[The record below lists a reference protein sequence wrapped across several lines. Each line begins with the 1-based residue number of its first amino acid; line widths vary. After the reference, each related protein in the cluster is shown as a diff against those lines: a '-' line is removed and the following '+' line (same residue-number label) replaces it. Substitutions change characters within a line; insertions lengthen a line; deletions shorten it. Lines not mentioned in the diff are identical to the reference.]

1 MGENTKYFLR
11 HLPAC
16 AIFTLAAAIAAAL
29 FTTASDYTTYSAA
42 VKVYS
47 VGWFATCVLSFYCG
61 LLVVPRSLGIIFSFA
76 GIVAFAILCALD
88 TSVLSNHP
96 LLRQAIQALP
106 ALFFMA
112 AWAAVAISACRSEN
126 KKIRLSSWLWL
137 TIFVLLLSCWATFHY
152 AQQRLL
158 KQRNAY
164 LVKAREQTLTLAA
177 DLEAYKQANNAYP
190 ETLEEAGID
199 PQQTQLPDGSKHI
212 KYYPHETHY
221 ALTFADPMPF
231 GQTAL
236 YSYDTAQGGWFG
248 TDPENAIIDAPHHM
262 FLGFLKQR

>member
-16 AIFTLAAAIAAAL
+16 GIFALAAAVAAAL
-29 FTTASDYTTYSAA
+29 FAAASDSTTHFTA

-47 VGWFATCVLSFYCG
+47 IGWFATCVLSFYCG

-76 GIVAFAILCALD
+76 GVVAFAIVCALD

-96 LLRQAIQALP
+96 LLNQAIQALP
-106 ALFFMA
+106 ALFFIA

-137 TIFVLLLSCWATFHY
+137 TIFVVLLSCWGSFHY
-152 AQQRLL
+152 AQRQLL
-158 KQRNAY
+158 TQRNAY
-164 LVKAREQTLTLAA
+164 LRTARKTTLALAA
-177 DLEAYKQANNAYP
+177 DLDAYKQANKTYP
-190 ETLEEAGID
+190 PTLEDAGID
-199 PQQTQLPDGSKHI
+199 PERTELPMTGKHI
-212 KYYPHETHY
+212 KYYPHETDY
-221 ALTFADPMPF
+221 ALTFADPMPT

-236 YSYDTAQGGWFG
+236 FSYDTAQNGWFG
-248 TDPENAIIDAPHHM
+248 TDPNNAITDATCHM
-262 FLGFLKQR
+262 FLGFLRQR

>member
-16 AIFTLAAAIAAAL
+16 GVFALAAAVAAAL
-29 FTTASDYTTYSAA
+29 LATASDYTTYSAA

-76 GIVAFAILCALD
+76 GIVAFAIVCALD
-88 TSVLSNHP
+88 THTLSNP
-96 LLRQAIQALP
+96 LLSRAIQALP
-106 ALFFMA
+106 AMFFIA
-112 AWAAVAISACRSEN
+112 AWATVSISACRSEN

-137 TIFVLLLSCWATFHY
+137 TIFVLLLSCWVTFHY
-152 AQQRLL
+152 AQGQLL

-164 LVKAREQTLTLAA
+164 LDEAREMTLALAA
-177 DLEAYKQANNAYP
+177 DLDAYKQANNTCP
-190 ETLEEAGID
+190 KTLEDAGID
-199 PQQTQLPDGSKHI
+199 PERTLLPFTGKHI
-212 KYYPHETHY
+212 KYYPHETDY
-221 ALTFADPMPF
+221 ALTFADPMPC

-236 YSYDTAQGGWFG
+236 FSFDTSQDGWFG
-248 TDPENAIIDAPHHM
+248 QDPNNAQKDAPCHM
-262 FLGFLKQR
+262 FLGFLRQR

>member
-1 MGENTKYFLR
+1 MSENTKYFLR

-16 AIFTLAAAIAAAL
+16 VIFALAAAVAAAL
-29 FTTASDYTTYSAA
+29 LSTASDYTTYSTA

-76 GIVAFAILCALD
+76 GIVAFAIVCALD
-88 TSVLSNHP
+88 ASVLSNRP

-137 TIFVLLLSCWATFHY
+137 TIFVLLLSCWGTFHY
-152 AQQRLL
+152 AQGRLL

-164 LVKAREQTLTLAA
+164 LVKAREQTLALAA
-177 DLEAYKQANNAYP
+177 DLEAYKLANNTYP
-190 ETLEEAGID
+190 LTLEDAGID
-199 PQQTQLPDGSKHI
+199 SQQTELPTTGKHI
-212 KYYPHETHY
+212 KYYPHETDY
-221 ALTFADPMPF
+221 ALTFPDPMPL

-236 YSYDTAQGGWFG
+236 YSYDTSQGGWFG
-248 TDPENAIIDAPHHM
+248 TDPKNALIDAPRHM
-262 FLGFLKQR
+262 FLGFLRQR

>member
-16 AIFTLAAAIAAAL
+16 GVFALAAAVAAAL
-29 FTTASDYTTYSAA
+29 FATASDYTTYSAA

-76 GIVAFAILCALD
+76 GVVAFAIVCALD
-88 TSVLSNHP
+88 THTLSNP
-96 LLRQAIQALP
+96 LMSQAIQALP
-106 ALFFMA
+106 ALFFIA

-152 AQQRLL
+152 AQRQLL

-164 LVKAREQTLTLAA
+164 LTEARKITLTLA
-177 DLEAYKQANNAYP
+177 DKLEAYKEANKTYP
-190 ETLEEAGID
+190 PTLKDAGID
-199 PQQTQLPDGSKHI
+199 PEQTKLPTTGKHI
-212 KYYPHETHY
+212 KYYPHETDY
-221 ALTFADPMPF
+221 ALTFADPMPC

-236 YSYDTAQGGWFG
+236 FSFDTSQDGWFG
-248 TDPENAIIDAPHHM
+248 TDPKNALIDAPCHM
-262 FLGFLKQR
+262 FLGFLRQR